1 MSNIFDFDK
10 ISYYNSY
17 VINIDKKDYE
27 KMQICIAQLNKKYD
41 SKINMLY
48 QIEKNNT
55 IEFNFDNQKDFIL
68 KHKQLL
74 IDIIKDVLKIY
85 SEELKDSNVVFLSGS
100 FARGTNKMSSDV
112 DLHFF
117 YNNPNYNYIYEEIV
131 SYIISRIINKSRDC
145 IDPTFIFNLEDK
157 NKVMVTSKMD
167 KNELKVVL
175 KYRKKEVKYTYKS
188 GKKRRFY
195 LQYINS
201 RNLNKLFDYL
211 NCEVNNDN
219 YEWCHCFE
227 IIKGKSV
234 FNEMYNNLYLNELK
248 KINADYINIK
258 INRLKNMIN
267 NNEINIIINSI
278 SQYKKNY
285 QSKVFELIYEYVS
298 IVRFILIKENY
309 NVKFLNLFDIY
320 DINDSKDIINRY
332 IFMKIYEY
340 MWSLEKL
347 TVYCRENKINYG
359 LHNSDIINYSTKEL
373 DESFSK
379 LKDLILND
387 LERLEKLYE

>member
-10 ISYYNSY
+10 ISYYNNY

-27 KMQICIAQLNKKYD
+27 KMQSCIAQLNKKYD

>member
-1 MSNIFDFDK
+1 
-10 ISYYNSY
+10 
-17 VINIDKKDYE
+17 
-27 KMQICIAQLNKKYD
+27 
-41 SKINMLY
+41 
-48 QIEKNNT
+48 
-55 IEFNFDNQKDFIL
+55 
-68 KHKQLL
+68 
-74 IDIIKDVLKIY
+74 
-85 SEELKDSNVVFLSGS
+85 
-100 FARGTNKMSSDV
+100 
-112 DLHFF
+112 
-117 YNNPNYNYIYEEIV
+117 
-131 SYIISRIINKSRDC
+131 
-145 IDPTFIFNLEDK
+145 
-157 NKVMVTSKMD
+157 
-167 KNELKVVL
+167 
-175 KYRKKEVKYTYKS
+175 
-188 GKKRRFY
+188 
-195 LQYINS
+195 
-201 RNLNKLFDYL
+201 
-211 NCEVNNDN
+211 
-219 YEWCHCFE
+219 
-227 IIKGKSV
+227 
-234 FNEMYNNLYLNELK
+234 MYNNLYLNELK